1 MLLFLII
8 SLLVLAIL
16 ATALAIAKILSPW
29 PAALFY
35 RGVFNIGGTID
46 KIRLAKY
53 VPADV
58 TSRLNIAYGDLPI
71 EKLDV
76 HLPSGVEGSSR
87 RVPTIVWLHGG
98 GFLSGGKSLIGNYA
112 KIIAGSGYG
121 VVAID
126 YALAPDAK
134 YPTPARQ
141 ANAALAF
148 LKANGH
154 TLNLDTDRI
163 VIAGDSAGA
172 HIAAQLGIALSNPD
186 YARATGVEPAVP
198 LTSVRGLLLY
208 CGFFDPALFEPRG
221 FVADYLDAIARSY
234 LDMQR
239 FDPAMVPET
248 FPIPANLTSDMPPLF
263 ITVGNNDLLTA
274 HSEALAAAARQHGMA
289 VETLFFPAEYKPAL
303 GHEYQFD
310 LSTAAG
316 QEALARTR
324 AFLARHV
331 Q

>member
-35 RGVFNIGGTID
+35 RGVFNIGGAID

-58 TSRLNIAYGDLPI
+58 TSQLDIAYGQLPI

-76 HLPSGVEGSSR
+76 YLPAGVAGSSR
-87 RVPTIVWLHGG
+87 RVPTVVWIHGG
-98 GFLSGGKSLIGNYA
+98 GFLAGGKNLIGNYA

-121 VVAID
+121 VVAIN
-126 YALAPDAK
+126 YGLAPATK

-172 HIAAQLGIALSNPD
+172 HIAAQLGIALSDLD
-186 YARATGVEPAVP
+186 YARAIGVEPAVP
-198 LTSVRGLLLY
+198 LASIRGLLLY
-208 CGFFDPALFEPRG
+208 CGFFDPALFEVRG
-221 FVADYLDAIARSY
+221 FAADYLDAVARSY
-234 LDMQR
+234 LDMLY
-239 FDPAMVPET
+239 FDPVRVPTT
-248 FPIPANLTSDMPPLF
+248 FQIPANLPSNMPPLF
-263 ITVGNNDLLTA
+263 ITVGNNDLLRT
-274 HSEALAAAARQHGMA
+274 HSETLAAAARQHG
-289 VETLFFPAEYKPAL
+289 VTTETLFFPAEYRPAL
-303 GHEYQFD
+303 GHEYQFN
-310 LSTAAG
+310 LGTAAG
-316 QEALARTR
+316 QEALVRTK
-324 AFLARHV
+324 AFLAQRF

>member
-1 MLLFLII
+1 VLLFLII

-16 ATALAIAKILSPW
+16 AAALAIAKIVSPW

-46 KIRLAKY
+46 KIRLAKH
-53 VPADV
+53 VPAGV
-58 TSRLNIAYGDLPI
+58 TSRLDIAYGKLPI
-71 EKLDV
+71 EKLDI
-76 HLPSGVEGSSR
+76 HLPPGVEGSSR
-87 RVPTIVWLHGG
+87 RVPAIVWIHGG
-98 GFLSGGKSLIGNYA
+98 GFLSGGKNLVGNYA

-126 YALAPDAK
+126 YALAPDAN

-172 HIAAQLGIALSNPD
+172 HIAAQLGIALSDPD
-186 YARATGVEPAVP
+186 YARAIGVEPAVP
-198 LTSVRGLLLY
+198 RGSIRGLLLY

-248 FPIPANLTSDMPPLF
+248 FPIPANLTPDMPPVF

-274 HSEALAAAARQHGMA
+274 HSEALAAAARRKG
-289 VETLFFPAEYKPAL
+289 VTTETLFFPAAYKPAL
-303 GHEYQFD
+303 PHEYQFD

-324 AFLARHV
+324 AFLAR
-331 Q
+331 QFR

>member
-76 HLPSGVEGSSR
+76 HLPPEIEGSSR
-87 RVPTIVWLHGG
+87 RVPTIVWIHGG

-198 LTSVRGLLLY
+198 LASVRGLLLY

-274 HSEALAAAARQHGMA
+274 HSEALAAAARQHGVA